1 MRTILELIRS
11 IFGSQTTL
19 PKLPK
24 LPKGKGRPKVPDE
37 VQEAIRRLPD
47 YISTSAAAKTFKLSK
62 PTILKY
68 RYPSTQSTE
77 RRW

>member
-1 MRTILELIRS
+1 MRSILELIRS
-11 IFGSQTTL
+11 IFGSQNAL

-24 LPKGKGRPKVPDE
+24 LPKGPGRPKVPED
-37 VQEAIRRLPD
+37 VQHAIRKLPD

-68 RYPSTQSTE
+68 RYSSTPETE
-77 RRW
+77 RR

>member
-11 IFGSQTTL
+11 VLGSQNAL

-24 LPKGKGRPKVPDE
+24 LPKGSKGRPRVPED
-37 VQEAIRRLPD
+37 VQKAIRQLPD
-47 YISTSAAAKTFKLSK
+47 YISTSAASKAFGLSK

-68 RYPSTQSTE
+68 RYPSTPNT
-77 RRW
+77 

>member
-11 IFGSQTTL
+11 VFGSQTPL

-24 LPKGKGRPKVPDE
+24 LPKGSKGRPRVPED
-37 VQEAIRRLPD
+37 VQKAIRQLPD
-47 YISTSAAAKTFKLSK
+47 YISTSAASKAFGLSK

-68 RYPSTQSTE
+68 RYPSTPIH
-77 RRW
+77 

>member
-11 IFGSQTTL
+11 VFGSQTPL

-24 LPKGKGRPKVPDE
+24 LPKGSKGRPRVPED
-37 VQEAIRRLPD
+37 VQKAIRQLPD
-47 YISTSAAAKTFKLSK
+47 YISTSAAAKAFGLSK

-68 RYPSTQSTE
+68 RYPSTPIH
-77 RRW
+77 

>member
-11 IFGSQTTL
+11 VLGSQNAL

-24 LPKGKGRPKVPDE
+24 LPKGSKGRPRVPED
-37 VQEAIRRLPD
+37 VQKAIRQLPD
-47 YISTSAAAKTFKLSK
+47 YISTSAAAKAFGLSK

-68 RYPSTQSTE
+68 RYPSTPNS
-77 RRW
+77 